1 MKQKR
6 INNFSCPQQTHCFQF
21 KEQALER
28 AERDGI
34 PKVAQDLGLTESM
47 LYSWR
52 SKRSQTS
59 QPFEKQKTLTSWTG
73 AS

>member
-47 LYSWR
+47 LYS
-52 SKRSQTS
+52 
-59 QPFEKQKTLTSWTG
+59 
-73 AS
+73 